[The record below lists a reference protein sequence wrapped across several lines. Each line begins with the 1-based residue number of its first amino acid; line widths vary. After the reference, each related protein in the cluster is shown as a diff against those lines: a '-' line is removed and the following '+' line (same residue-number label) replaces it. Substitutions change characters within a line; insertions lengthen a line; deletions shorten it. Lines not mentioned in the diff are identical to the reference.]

1 MLNSTDLS
9 RLKWRSRRGMLE
21 NDLVMEKFFE
31 RYTALL
37 TEERVEGLQVLLE
50 LPDGDLWDLVAGRL
64 ELKPD
69 TMPATREMLQWM
81 RDCQNPAPKASDSSS
96 VAAH

>member
-1 MLNSTDLS
+1 MLDSTELS

-31 RYTALL
+31 RYTDQL
-37 TEERVEGLQVLLE
+37 TPARVEGLQILLE

-64 ELKPD
+64 ELKPEA
-69 TMPATREMLQWM
+69 MPATREMLQWM
-81 RDCQNPAPKASDSSS
+81 RDCSKPQASSG
-96 VAAH
+96 AAH

>member
-1 MLNSTDLS
+1 MLDSTELS

-31 RYTALL
+31 RYTDQL
-37 TEERVEGLQVLLE
+37 TPERVEGLQILLE

-64 ELKPD
+64 ELKAEA
-69 TMPATREMLQWM
+69 MPATREMLQWM
-81 RDCQNPAPKASDSSS
+81 RDCSGPPRAPSGG
-96 VAAH
+96 AH

>member
-31 RYTALL
+31 RYTVLL